1 MPRWG
6 ISYTIGDPFFSIFK
20 RNRWD
25 VQPARVSY
33 ATQRTIN
40 SMRSNK
46 LLASTLIDYHDPY
59 EAVKQAD
66 ARLQPIEN

>member
-1 MPRWG
+1 
-6 ISYTIGDPFFSIFK
+6 
-20 RNRWD
+20 

-46 LLASTLIDYHDPY
+46 LIASTLIDYHDPY